1 LNKVW
6 VLLPLKGFENAK
18 QRLSAVLS
26 QAQRRQLFA
35 AMVEDLIE
43 QLMLVESLAGVAI
56 VSNEPQAKL
65 LSEQWGAKFIPE
77 PSSVK
82 GLNAAVEWGLGQ
94 LSNDASHVLVLHGD
108 LPLATKAE
116 ISAVVEQADNS
127 ITLVP
132 DWQDNG
138 TNGLLTP
145 VPSAINVVYG
155 VGSFNLHSELVT
167 QAAMNVKT
175 HKPSRLAFDVD
186 TAQDLAQL
194 KVLANDGFSG
204 QRCQK
209 VINSFG
215 LQDKTSVDSAQ
226 ALDLDKLYERLGI

>member
-1 LNKVW
+1 M
-6 VLLPLKGFENAK
+6 PLKGFENAK

-26 QAQRRQLFA
+26 QAQRRHLFA

-65 LSEQWGAKFIPE
+65 LSEQWGATFIPE

-145 VPSAINVVYG
+145 VPSPINVVYG

-194 KVLANDGFSG
+194 KVLAKDGFSG
-204 QRCQK
+204 QRCLK

>member
-1 LNKVW
+1 MW

-26 QAQRRQLFA
+26 QAQRSQLFA

-65 LSEQWGAKFIPE
+65 LAAQWGARFIPE
-77 PSSVK
+77 PDSVK
-82 GLNAAVEWGLGQ
+82 GLNAAVEWGLDQ
-94 LSNDASHVLVLHGD
+94 LINDASHALVLHGD

-116 ISAVVEQADNS
+116 ISAVVDQADNS

-138 TNGLLTP
+138 TNGLLAP
-145 VPSAINVVYG
+145 VPSPINVVYG
-155 VGSFNLHSELVT
+155 VDSFNLHSELVT

-194 KVLANDGFSG
+194 KVLVKDGFSG
-204 QRCQK
+204 PRCLK

-215 LQDKTSVDSAQ
+215 LQDKMSVDNVQ
-226 ALDLDKLYERLGI
+226 ALELDKLYERLGI

>member
-1 LNKVW
+1 MW

-26 QAQRRQLFA
+26 QAQRRHLFA

-65 LSEQWGAKFIPE
+65 LSEQWGATFIPE

-145 VPSAINVVYG
+145 VPSPINVVYG

-194 KVLANDGFSG
+194 KVLAKDGFSG
-204 QRCQK
+204 QRCLK

>member
-1 LNKVW
+1 VW

-26 QAQRRQLFA
+26 QAQRRHLFA

-65 LSEQWGAKFIPE
+65 LSEQWGATFIPE

-145 VPSAINVVYG
+145 VPSPINVVYG

-194 KVLANDGFSG
+194 KVLAKDGFSG
-204 QRCQK
+204 QRCLK

>member
-1 LNKVW
+1 
-6 VLLPLKGFENAK
+6 
-18 QRLSAVLS
+18 
-26 QAQRRQLFA
+26 
-35 AMVEDLIE
+35 
-43 QLMLVESLAGVAI
+43 
-56 VSNEPQAKL
+56 
-65 LSEQWGAKFIPE
+65 
-77 PSSVK
+77 
-82 GLNAAVEWGLGQ
+82 
-94 LSNDASHVLVLHGD
+94 
-108 LPLATKAE
+108 
-116 ISAVVEQADNS
+116 VVEQADNS
-127 ITLVP
+127 ITQEP
-132 DWQDNG
+132 DWQDNV
-138 TNGLLTP
+138 TTGLLTP